1 MRRAKKIV
9 GKIKRILPLHLTK
22 GQLTLLLVFFALFSL
37 VSLSGLYITY
47 STPIEEKETVTL
59 TSYQHEG
66 RYDYE
71 AELKPNILYENRPT
85 LGPGE
90 GTLYIRMVENLDI
103 TFRYRFICDNLE
115 SITTDYSTS
124 MELESPEKWVSDIG
138 EIIENP
144 TGSTQSDEF
153 SIEFPIDISW
163 VEDRAGTIESET
175 GTSSSQ
181 YDLKIRPVIH
191 VVAETGVGT
200 VDEVYTPELTVS
212 LKYGGAE
219 GDRITMSDLAN
230 TSSGA
235 IQRTETTR
243 HPEVE
248 GQRYIFYALSLVA
261 VGGWVLTGWGFMRT
275 RPKRPEKAVEE
286 IIAPFEENIME
297 VAEEPSLGAQMT
309 SVPMESL
316 RNLVDV
322 GVGLGKPV
330 LYLKKARAFYVLDG
344 SVRYEYRLK
353 LSNKARSKSGVLKT
367 NFYE

>member
-1 MRRAKKIV
+1 MKGLKKVV
-9 GKIKRILPLHLTK
+9 GKIKRILPLQLARS
-22 GQLTLLLVFFALFSL
+22 QLTLLLVFFVLFSL
-37 VSLSGLYITY
+37 VSLSGLYLTH
-47 STPIEEKETVTL
+47 STPIEEEETVTL

-71 AELKPNILYENRPT
+71 ADLKPNILYENRSI

-90 GTLYIRMVENLDI
+90 GTLYIKMIENLDI
-103 TFRYRFICDNLE
+103 AFFYRFTCDDLE
-115 SITTDYSTS
+115 SITTDYSTT
-124 MELESPEKWVSDIG
+124 MELGSPGKWVSDIG
-138 EIIENP
+138 EVIENP
-144 TGSTQSDEF
+144 TGSTQSGEF

-163 VEDRAGTIESET
+163 IEERAGTIEGET
-175 GTSSSQ
+175 GTSSSR

-200 VDEVYTPELTVS
+200 VREDFTPELTVT
-212 LKYGGAE
+212 LKYGGDE
-219 GDRITMSDLAN
+219 GSQVTMSDLVS
-230 TSSGA
+230 TSSGT
-235 IQRTETTR
+235 IQETETTR

-248 GQRYIFYALSLVA
+248 DQRYICYILSIVA
-261 VGGWVLTGWGFMRT
+261 VGGLVLTGWGFMRT
-275 RPKRPEKAVEE
+275 RPKGPEKVVEE

-316 RNLVDV
+316 GDLVDV

-344 SVRYEYRLK
+344 SVRYEYRLE
-353 LSNKARSKSGVLKT
+353 LSNKVRSKSGVLR
-367 NFYE
+367 